1 MKTNSILN
9 SSTRVLLLFAAAT
22 LIALA
27 AGSSANAQYVNGD
40 IPWESNVE
48 KAKKMAQQQNK
59 LVLLHFD
66 ASWCR
71 PCKALETYVFRSH
84 AVKKAIAENVIPVK
98 LDADRALDMV
108 NEYDV
113 SMVPFDVIITP
124 AGRVITERRSP
135 AEAENYAKM
144 VSGTSNASRMLE
156 KEKLGPIAHQRQV
169 IANNLIGSQDPT
181 AFRVNGPKVEEFGLS
196 KDSSLLQRRQ
206 NAFTDLANGTGN
218 GNGTPK
224 KQTNPF
230 VNSGNNNS
238 VANNAA
244 PTNAAFSSPPSQNE
258 NQRFAV
264 ENLERD
270 QFLSRERNWVAPS
283 TQTRRAEPKRIV
295 NDRYFE
301 SIGAKKSQNPYVN
314 NSPNKPAPTTE
325 PQQLSLPESS
335 DAFELALDSSAS
347 ETELSLPMP
356 EEVVD
361 HGEFKAQTTSHQA
374 ALDAVIDLTANSLVD
389 LNPDPPQIDRDKLC
403 LKGKCPVTLITEGRW
418 EDGDTR
424 FGIVHRNRTYIFAS
438 AEKLNQFR
446 SNPDNFSPVL
456 AGYDPVIY
464 QEQGKLVEGLA
475 ENGVF
480 MGRMPNQKVILFSDA
495 QTRSKFQASPKK
507 FLESVRQAT
516 NNTGSDTL
524 LR

>member
-1 MKTNSILN
+1 MCI
-9 SSTRVLLLFAAAT
+9 R
-22 LIALA
+22 
-27 AGSSANAQYVNGD
+27 
-40 IPWESNVE
+40 
-48 KAKKMAQQQNK
+48 
-59 LVLLHFD
+59 
-66 ASWCR
+66 
-71 PCKALETYVFRSH
+71 
-84 AVKKAIAENVIPVK
+84 
-98 LDADRALDMV
+98 DR
-108 NEYDV
+108 
-113 SMVPFDVIITP
+113 
-124 AGRVITERRSP
+124 
-135 AEAENYAKM
+135 
-144 VSGTSNASRMLE
+144 
-156 KEKLGPIAHQRQV
+156 
-169 IANNLIGSQDPT
+169 
-181 AFRVNGPKVEEFGLS
+181 
-196 KDSSLLQRRQ
+196 
-206 NAFTDLANGTGN
+206 
-218 GNGTPK
+218 
-224 KQTNPF
+224 
-230 VNSGNNNS
+230 
-238 VANNAA
+238 
-244 PTNAAFSSPPSQNE
+244 
-258 NQRFAV
+258 
-264 ENLERD
+264 
-270 QFLSRERNWVAPS
+270 
-283 TQTRRAEPKRIV
+283 TRRAEPKRIV

-314 NSPNKPAPTTE
+314 NSPNNPAPTTE